1 MPINEP
7 SAAIDYPPY
16 SVPPSNLPPAQDT
29 PRVTAPSPS
38 STETYYYVVTPYS
51 GDPSL
56 ENAREAVPD
65 AYVRNF
71 EAGAS
76 VQLGAF
82 SDSARAEELIQQLE
96 SQGIPAEI
104 YRP

>member
-1 MPINEP
+1 MPDPEV
-7 SAAIDYPPY
+7 A
-16 SVPPSNLPPAQDT
+16 
-29 PRVTAPSPS
+29 TAPAAEQPAPRGN
-38 STETYYYVVTPYS
+38 YYYVITPYS

-71 EAGAS
+71 EAGAN

-82 SDSARAEELIQQLE
+82 NDAARAEELIQQLQD
-96 SQGIPAEI
+96 QGIPAEL
-104 YRP
+104 YQTEGQPAPGQ